1 MSIIDKKYAERYR
14 KNREN
19 ADWFSTFVDGQVQV
33 KDTKEVLKTAEDG
46 TETKETVTLKRTRLD
61 LDKLFALADANH
73 VDTAKMKAQRDQKN
87 APGRIRMT
95 LGNNLRAVAKRRH
108 GLNDVGGVFHEAD
121 AEFIGET
128 LKTQNPDGSYIEKP
142 KPEAPAAEQVAA

>member
-1 MSIIDKKYAERYR
+1 
-14 KNREN
+14 
-19 ADWFSTFVDGQVQV
+19 
-33 KDTKEVLKTAEDG
+33 
-46 TETKETVTLKRTRLD
+46 LKRTRLD